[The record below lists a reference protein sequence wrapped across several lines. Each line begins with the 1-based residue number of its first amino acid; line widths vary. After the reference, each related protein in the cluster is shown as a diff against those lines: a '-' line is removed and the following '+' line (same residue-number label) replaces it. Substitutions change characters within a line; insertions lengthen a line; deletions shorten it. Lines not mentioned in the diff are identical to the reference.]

1 MPRQRHMAKVTQS
14 TTATWQ
20 TDAKSAE

>member
-14 TTATWQ
+14 ATATWQ